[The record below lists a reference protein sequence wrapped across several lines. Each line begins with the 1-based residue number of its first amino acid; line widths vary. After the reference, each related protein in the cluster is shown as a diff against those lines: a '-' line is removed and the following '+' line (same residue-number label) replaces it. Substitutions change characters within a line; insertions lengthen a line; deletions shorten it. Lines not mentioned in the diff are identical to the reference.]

1 MSEVES
7 QSPATDATTLD
18 DATTA
23 TFDTSSQ
30 ADSDT
35 QAEHEVDSTEQNHST
50 PLEDT
55 PTDLASSAAEANGHS
70 TAEPAPPTDDLTVND
85 ITPSAEESKKE
96 PMASPEKARVPV
108 PIKTTGGAAA
118 AGPKTPLVRKVSRV
132 SCICR
137 GVSLA

>member
-35 QAEHEVDSTEQNHST
+35 QAEHEVDSTEQEQSA
-50 PLEDT
+50 PLEDM
-55 PTDLASSAAEANGHS
+55 PADSASSAAEANGHS
-70 TAEPAPPTDDLTVND
+70 PAEPVPPTDDLTVND
-85 ITPSAEESKKE
+85 ITPSAEETKKE

-108 PIKTTGGAAA
+108 PIKTTGCATS
-118 AGPKTPLVRKVSRV
+118 AGPKTPLVRKVSRASAV
-132 SCICR
+132 SV
-137 GVSLA
+137 GTFL